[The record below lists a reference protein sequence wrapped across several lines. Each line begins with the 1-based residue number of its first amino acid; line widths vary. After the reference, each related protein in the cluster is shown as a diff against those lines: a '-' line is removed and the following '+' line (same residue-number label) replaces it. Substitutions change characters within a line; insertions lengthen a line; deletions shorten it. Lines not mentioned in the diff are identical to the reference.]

1 MMSMHELFYGDEDST
16 WIIPGYTHDQEVPL
30 VYHQLQEPYMYYYQD
45 EPGAPR
51 YKAQYQQRSHARV
64 QSPTDEYQDVP
75 YMYHQD
81 EDAARYRAQYQR
93 SHAQVQ
99 SPTRIYQDVPLYDET
114 RYKAPV
120 AETRYRPSF
129 PVEQIVE
136 LMVPMCCTKCE
147 EKVMET
153 LLEMEGVEA
162 VKTDQYNHRVTVRGF
177 VDPIRVLKRVKKMK
191 KRSEFMPRMLPYQ
204 HSFYESAKP
213 YSHYPQ
219 SSQVHALQYY
229 PEDSRAYAQELNY
242 SHSLYAPAYY
252 YHPY

>member
-1 MMSMHELFYGDEDST
+1 MMEAQGFSDHGGSSLDDVLQLFYGDEDST

-45 EPGAPR
+45 EPGTPR

-120 AETRYRPSF
+120 AETRYRPS
-129 PVEQIVE
+129 V
-136 LMVPMCCTKCE
+136 C
-147 EKVMET
+147 
-153 LLEMEGVEA
+153 
-162 VKTDQYNHRVTVRGF
+162 
-177 VDPIRVLKRVKKMK
+177 
-191 KRSEFMPRMLPYQ
+191 
-204 HSFYESAKP
+204 
-213 YSHYPQ
+213 
-219 SSQVHALQYY
+219 
-229 PEDSRAYAQELNY
+229 
-242 SHSLYAPAYY
+242 HSLFCRI
-252 YHPY
+252 